1 MPYAR
6 STILTAVLIGVIATA
21 FAGERRGGKPVTARL
36 VEVKR
41 IWDKAP
47 HNAFTDLI
55 RYEGRFYCAFRE
67 GRSHVSTDGRIR
79 VLVSDTGD
87 TWESAAL
94 IKWPKQ
100 DTRGPHF
107 AAAPDGP
114 DLRDANLATGPDGR
128 LMLVGGIADR
138 KKDGQSTP
146 AGSFACFTKD
156 GRSWTEP
163 RMISKPGRWLWRVTA
178 HGGKV
183 WGVAY
188 PAMDGDASSLLV
200 SDDGVTF
207 RTVVDRLLSE
217 GRPTEAVLRF
227 DDDGTLYC
235 LHRRD
240 SKRPAERTAYLGVC
254 KPDYA
259 KGWAWHDLGRYLGGP
274 ALVKTP
280 HGWIAGGRLLEKG
293 PRMALLALDV
303 ETGTMTELLTLPSG
317 GDCSYPGLVW
327 HDGALWVSYYASHE
341 RKTSIYFAKV
351 ALE

>member
-6 STILTAVLIGVIATA
+6 MTVLTAGLVGIAAYA
-21 FAGERRGGKPVTARL
+21 FAGESPGGKPVAAKLIR
-36 VEVKR
+36 VKR

-55 RYEGRFYCAFRE
+55 RYKDRFYCAFRE
-67 GRSHVSTDGRIR
+67 GRSHASTDGRIR
-79 VLVSDTGD
+79 VLASDAGD

-100 DTRGPHF
+100 DTRGPHS

-114 DLRDANLATGPDGR
+114 DLRDANLATAPDGR

-138 KKDGQSTP
+138 KKDRQRTP
-146 AGSFACFTKD
+146 TGSFACFTTD

-163 RMISKPGRWLWRVTA
+163 KMISKPGRWLWRVTA

-188 PAMDGDASSLLV
+188 RAYDAEGSSLLV
-200 SDDGVTF
+200 SDDGVAF
-207 RTVVDRLLSE
+207 RTVVERLLAK
-217 GRPTEAVLRF
+217 GWPTEAVLRF
-227 DDDGTLYC
+227 DEDGTLYC

-240 SKRPAERTAYLGVC
+240 SKKPAERTAYLGVC

-259 KGWAWHDLGRYLGGP
+259 KGWTWHDLGRHLGGP
-274 ALVKTP
+274 ALIHTP
-280 HGWIAGGRLLEKG
+280 HGWIAGGRQG
-293 PRMALLALDV
+293 GRMALLALDV
-303 ETGTMTELLTLPSG
+303 EKGAMTELLTLPSG
-317 GDCSYPGLVW
+317 GDCSYPGLAW